1 MDCYQKICCY
11 CLLPLS
17 IHPQLWA
24 AAEPQSRLEVIEVTA
39 QKVVQNL
46 QDVPVSASVLKTEQ
60 IENQAISDLSELSAQ
75 VPGLKIAD
83 STINTFIY
91 LRGVGSGNNRAFE
104 QAVSLFVD
112 GIYLGRDRQYR
123 APFLDLA
130 RVEVLRGPQGVLLG
144 KNTIAGALNLTTQ
157 GASAGTEPSA
167 GLWLDWEPAFS
178 RYSFSGF
185 ADSGFGDSLGARL
198 AFKSSQSDGYLQNQS
213 AARREPQTDEQI
225 IRLSLHGQTDTLD
238 ARLKLEHT
246 DVTIAGNP
254 GQMIRW
260 QPVSALSQLL
270 RNSLPLDFDSSADRH
285 KSSDQHVITELRDT
299 QTELATLQLER
310 GFSSVVLTSV
320 TGYSAY
326 QTLESRDGDITP
338 LPFIGLADQHDFS
351 QFSQELRL
359 HTTGD
364 RSLHWIGG
372 LYYLQSDLLLDYWA
386 DVQVSEIAPLLEQ
399 VLQRTPARLA
409 EPHAPADL
417 TLWQL
422 GVRPADANR
431 TVRFDQQTDVWS
443 AYLQGQWQLQ
453 PRLQLVLGLRYSYE
467 KKTALRAGI
476 IAAYHSRQLPQAVPA
491 DRDASITARL
501 LGVAT
506 PQLRYQ
512 GEISELNLMP
522 SLKLLFA
529 QTPDVLWYLSAERGF
544 KAGGVNAAAEATDAS
559 QHFAQEQADGL
570 EVGMKADLLP
580 QQLRL
585 NLAAFYTRFTDLQVT
600 SWNGQGFDVGNA
612 AASVS
617 QGLELETQWSWA
629 PAWLMS
635 ASVAYLQSRYR
646 DYQNGPCT
654 VQHIARYGAGMP
666 CDLSGRTTPYAPR
679 WSSAWRFSYI
689 RPASSGTELHTE
701 LQLGYSTG
709 YFVDA
714 DLDPVLRQPSSL
726 TLDLRLA
733 LVADDGHW
741 QLALAGKNLTNQNVL
756 LSGQDIPLVAG
767 AYAGVISEPRHVV
780 LQLNYRF

>member
-1 MDCYQKICCY
+1 MNRYRKLCC
-11 CLLPLS
+11 CLLLLTIQS
-17 IHPQLWA
+17 LLCA

-46 QDVPVSASVLKTEQ
+46 QDVPVSATVLKAEQ
-60 IENQAISDLSELSAQ
+60 IEAQAISDLSELSAQ

-83 STINTFIY
+83 SLINTFIY

-104 QAVSLFVD
+104 QSVSVFVD

-123 APFLDLA
+123 TPFLDLA

-157 GASAGTEPSA
+157 GASAGAEPSA
-167 GLWLDWEPAFS
+167 GLWLDWEPEFS
-178 RYSFSGF
+178 RHSLSGF
-185 ADSGFGDSLGARL
+185 ADSGFGDALGARL

-213 AARREPQTDEQI
+213 AQRREPQTAEQI
-225 IRLSLHGQTDTLD
+225 IRLSLHGQTDQLD

-246 DVTIAGNP
+246 DVTMAGNP
-254 GQMIRW
+254 VQIIYW
-260 QPVSALSQLL
+260 QPLSVLSGQL
-270 RNSLPLDFDSSADRH
+270 RSSLPLDFDQSANRR
-285 KSSDQHVITELRDT
+285 KSNDQQVTAELRDT

-310 GFSSVVLTSV
+310 DFSGTVLTSV

-326 QTLESRDGDITP
+326 QTLETRDGDITP
-338 LPFIGLADQHDFS
+338 LPFIGLADQHDFR
-351 QFSQELRL
+351 QFSQELRM
-359 HTTGD
+359 HSTGD

-372 LYYLQSDLLLDYWA
+372 FYYLSSDLLVDYWA
-386 DVQVSEIAPLLEQ
+386 DVKVSPIEPLLDQ
-399 VLQRTPARLA
+399 LLQRTPARWA
-409 EPHAPADL
+409 EPEAPADL

-431 TVRFDQQTDVWS
+431 TVRFDQATDVWS
-443 AYLQGQWQLQ
+443 AYLQAQWQLQ
-453 PRLQLVLGLRYSYE
+453 PRLQLVPGLRYSYE
-467 KKTALRAGI
+467 KKTAQRAGI
-476 IAAYHSRQLPQAVPA
+476 IAAYHSRQLPQAMA
-491 DRDASITARL
+491 AGTDARITARL
-501 LGVAT
+501 LNVVT
-506 PQLRYQ
+506 PQRLYQ
-512 GEISELNLMP
+512 GEITELDLMP

-529 QTPDVLWYLSAERGF
+529 QTPDLLWYLSAERGF

-559 QHFAQEQADGL
+559 QQFAKEQADGL
-570 EVGMKADLLP
+570 EAGMKTDLLS

-617 QGLELETQWSWA
+617 HGLELEAQWHWA
-629 PAWLMS
+629 PAWRMS

-654 VQHIARYGAGMP
+654 VQYIARYGAGIP
-666 CDLSGRTTPYAPR
+666 CDLTGRTTPYAPR
-679 WSSAWRFSYI
+679 WSSAWRLSYI
-689 RPASSGTELHTE
+689 RPAISGTELHNE
-701 LQLGYSTG
+701 LQLSYSTG

-714 DLDPVLRQPSSL
+714 DLDPVMRQPASL
-726 TLDLRLA
+726 ILDLRLA
-733 LVADDGHW
+733 LVAGDGQW
-741 QLALAGKNLTNQNVL
+741 QLALAGKNLTNQKVL
-756 LSGQDIPLVAG
+756 LAGQDVPLLSG
-767 AYAGVISEPRHVV
+767 AYAGVISEPRHVL

>member
-1 MDCYQKICCY
+1 MDSYRKLCCC
-11 CLLPLS
+11 CLLPLT
-17 IHPQLWA
+17 IQPQLCA

-60 IENQAISDLSELSAQ
+60 IEAQAISDLSELSSQ

-83 STINTFIY
+83 SLINTFIY

-104 QAVSLFVD
+104 QSVSLFVD

-144 KNTIAGALNLTTQ
+144 KNAIAGALNLTTQ
-157 GASAGTEPSA
+157 GATAGAEPSA
-167 GLWLDWEPAFS
+167 GIWLDWEPEFS
-178 RYSFSGF
+178 RYSLSGV
-185 ADSGFGDSLGARL
+185 ADSGFGDALGARL

-213 AARREPQTDEQI
+213 TARREPQADEQI

-246 DVTIAGNP
+246 DVTIAGIP
-254 GQMIRW
+254 VQIIRW
-260 QPVSALSQLL
+260 QPVSVLSGQL
-270 RNSLPLDFDSSADRH
+270 RSSLPLDFDHSADWRR
-285 KSSDQHVITELRDT
+285 SSDQQITAELRDT

-310 GFSSVVLTSV
+310 DFSSTVLTSV

-326 QTLESRDGDITP
+326 QTLETRDGDSTP

-359 HTTGD
+359 HSTGD
-364 RSLHWIGG
+364 RSLQWIGG
-372 LYYLQSDLLLDYWA
+372 LYYLKSDLLLDYWA
-386 DVQVSEIAPLLEQ
+386 NVEVSKIAPLLDQ
-399 VLQRTPARLA
+399 LLQHTPARWA
-409 EPHAPADL
+409 EPEAPADL
-417 TLWQL
+417 TLWQF

-431 TVRFDQQTDVWS
+431 TVRFDQATEVWS
-443 AYLQGQWQLQ
+443 AYLQAQWQLQ
-453 PRLQLVLGLRYSYE
+453 PRLQLVPGLRYSYE
-467 KKTALRAGI
+467 KKTAQRAGI
-476 IAAYHSRQLPQAVPA
+476 IAAYQSRQLPQAVPA
-491 DRDASITARL
+491 GTDARMTARL
-501 LGVAT
+501 LNIVT
-506 PQLRYQ
+506 PQALYQ
-512 GEISELNLMP
+512 GEVTESDLMP

-529 QTPDVLWYLSAERGF
+529 QTPDLLWYLSAERGY
-544 KAGGVNAAAEATDAS
+544 KAGGVNAAAEATDLS
-559 QHFAQEQADGL
+559 QQFAQEQADGL
-570 EVGMKADLLP
+570 EVGMKADLLS

-617 QGLELETQWSWA
+617 HGLELEAQWSWA

-654 VQHIARYGAGMP
+654 VQHIAQFGAGIP

-679 WSSAWRFSYI
+679 WSSTWRFSYI
-689 RPASSGTELHTE
+689 RPAISGTELHTE

-714 DLDPVLRQPSSL
+714 DLDPVLRQPASL

-733 LVADDGHW
+733 LVADDGRW
-741 QLALAGKNLTNQNVL
+741 QLALAGKNLTNQTVL
-756 LSGQDIPLVAG
+756 QAGQDIPLLAG
-767 AYAGVISEPRHVV
+767 AYAGVISEPRHVL